1 MCSVAAPVYGPKGR
15 LIATI
20 SVVAPKE
27 RFGPEERKR
36 ATEHVKR
43 VAAEF
48 SAYGYPGVASIRRP
62 A

>member
-1 MCSVAAPVYGPKGR
+1 L

-27 RFGPEERKR
+27 RFGPEERKP

-43 VAAEF
+43 VAAEL
-48 SAYGYPGVASIRRP
+48 SEYLGYTP